1 MPAGVAKVAV
11 LSPHP
16 VVVEG
21 FTAML
26 SRHHDRVEVIDLPT
40 SFDDMEPDV
49 VLYDV
54 AALADS
60 DGVDLDELVKKTA
73 SVVLAIAQDLRPD
86 LLGRALSQ
94 GVDGFLPID
103 ASEDQVLAGVD
114 SAMTGWQAGDPGPD
128 PVVGSSD
135 SEQRSHRMGA
145 DAGLSNREAR
155 VLALIAQGLSN
166 DQIATQEYLSVNTV
180 KSYIRTAYRKIG
192 VHTRPQAVAWAVR
205 HGVDTDAER

>member
-1 MPAGVAKVAV
+1 
-11 LSPHP
+11 
-16 VVVEG
+16 
-21 FTAML
+21 
-26 SRHHDRVEVIDLPT
+26 
-40 SFDDMEPDV
+40 
-49 VLYDV
+49 
-54 AALADS
+54 
-60 DGVDLDELVKKTA
+60 
-73 SVVLAIAQDLRPD
+73 VLAIARDLRPD

-94 GVDGFLPID
+94 GVDGFIAMD
-103 ASEDQVLAGVD
+103 ASEEELLAGVD

-145 DAGLSNREAR
+145 DAGLSDREAH

-166 DQIATQEYLSVNTV
+166 DQIAANEYLSVNTV

-205 HGVDTDAER
+205 HGVDADAER

>member
-1 MPAGVAKVAV
+1 MPAGIAKVAV

-26 SRHHDRVEVIDLPT
+26 NRHRDRVVVIDLPT
-40 SFDDMEPDV
+40 SFDDIEPDV
-49 VLYDV
+49 VFYDV

-73 SVVLAIAQDLRPD
+73 SVVLAIARDLRPD

-94 GVDGFLPID
+94 NVDGFLPMD
-103 ASEDQVLAGVD
+103 ATEEQLLAGVE

-145 DAGLSNREAR
+145 AAGLSAREAH

-166 DQIATQEYLSVNTV
+166 DQIATQEFLSVNTV

-205 HGVDTDAER
+205 HGIDAEAER